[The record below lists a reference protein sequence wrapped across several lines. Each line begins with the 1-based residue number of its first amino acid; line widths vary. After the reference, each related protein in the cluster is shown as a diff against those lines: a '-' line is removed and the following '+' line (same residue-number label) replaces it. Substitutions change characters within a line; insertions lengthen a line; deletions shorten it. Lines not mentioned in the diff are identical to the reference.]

1 MIITLSGFMGSGKSS
16 VGRELR
22 TLLFCDYIDLDS
34 LIEQEENKSIPEIFS
49 EYGETKFREIEFN
62 KLNKLLLRRK
72 SSLILSLGGG
82 TITHPQSAELIKK
95 HTFRI
100 YLKTSCEVLTKRL
113 QKDIKSRP
121 LINTGDK
128 PEERIQNLL
137 LQRIP
142 IYESQADLIIETD
155 HFTPKEI
162 ANIIA
167 KQLHEQGLC

>member
-34 LIEQEENKSIPEIFS
+34 LIEQEENKSIREVFS
-49 EYGETKFREIEFN
+49 KYGEKKFREIEFN

-72 SSLILSLGGG
+72 STLLLSLGGG
-82 TITHPQSAELIKK
+82 TLTQPQNAELIKK
-95 HTFRI
+95 QTFCI
-100 YLKTSCEVLTKRL
+100 YLKTSREVLTKRL
-113 QKDIKSRP
+113 LSSIKDRP
-121 LINTGDK
+121 LLSKSNK
-128 PEERIQNLL
+128 PEETIQNLL

-142 IYESQADLIIETD
+142 IYENQADLIIETD